1 MFSDNNRMIV
11 PTIVSRFVSRAGTN
25 VINRVRSNPGKI
37 LLVKQ
42 AERLGNIVLL
52 NSAISALN
60 KRFPEAEIDLL
71 LPAKF
76 SDIML
81 DDKRINSVI
90 PVYKKDY
97 ISRPW
102 ELFKLLKKIRKRRY

>member
-1 MFSDNNRMIV
+1 MFSIREKMIV
-11 PTIVSRFVSRAGTN
+11 PLI
-25 VINRVRSNPGKI
+25 INRFLSGAGKSVIDRVLSGPERI

-52 NSAISALN
+52 NSAISAL
-60 KRFPEAEIDLL
+60 KKQFPKTEIDLL

-90 PVYKKDY
+90 PVGINYAN
-97 ISRPW
+97 
-102 ELFKLLKKIRKRRY
+102 